1 MKLSDVVGN
10 EAVKRELKKQI
21 QTGKIPHA
29 QIFLGMEGSGTLP
42 MAMAFAQALQ
52 CESPVES
59 DACGTCDSC
68 KRAGKMIHADIEY
81 SFPYFGNKF
90 TSNNFLPGWRE
101 INLSDPYFVLSD
113 WTSKNGWS
121 TNNPNI
127 YSIEIENIVNRINQR
142 KFEGRHK
149 IMVLWLP
156 EYLGKD
162 GNRLLKFI
170 EEPPPDT
177 LIVMVAQS
185 ADNILSTLLSRCR
198 IIPFAPLENGL
209 ISRYLINKYGVG
221 EREADIYAA
230 MSEGNIGEAVRLHR
244 EGLDKIPDLFVS
256 FIRAAYSGSGN
267 MIYDWS
273 EEFAKLDKSEH
284 RQFFIFGLQFF
295 KLMLRMKFI
304 DGVGLSFNAD
314 LDKAARYLLKNIKF
328 TLFKEVTDF
337 FDKGIYYLERNV
349 NIRILGTVAV
359 VRVHKIFK
367 KQQYE
372 NSSVLEGQFLNK

>member
-1 MKLSDVVGN
+1 MKLSDVAGN
-10 EAVKRELKKQI
+10 EAVKKELKRQI
-21 QTGKIPHA
+21 QTGQIPHA

-52 CESPVES
+52 CESNVNNDS
-59 DACGTCDSC
+59 CGICDSC

-90 TSNNFLPGWRE
+90 TTNNFLVGWRE
-101 INLSDPYFVLSD
+101 INVNEPYFLLSE
-113 WTSKNGWS
+113 WTSKNGWA

-127 YSIEIENIVNRINQR
+127 YTTEIENIVNRINQR
-142 KFEGRHK
+142 KFEGKYK
-149 IMVLWLP
+149 IMILWLP

-177 LIVMVAQS
+177 LIIMVAQS

-198 IIPFAPLENGL
+198 IIPFAPLENAL
-209 ISRYLINKYGVG
+209 ISRYLKDKYNVG
-221 EREADIYAA
+221 EKEADIYAA
-230 MSEGNIGEAVRLHR
+230 MSEGNIGEAIRLQG
-244 EGLDKIPDLFVS
+244 EGLDKIPELFVT

-267 MIYDWS
+267 LIYDWS

-295 KLMLRMKFI
+295 KLMLRMKFV

-337 FDKGIYYLERNV
+337 FDQGIYYLERNV

-359 VRVHKIFK
+359 VKVHKIFK

-372 NSSVLEGQFLNK
+372 NSSILEGQFLNK

>member
-1 MKLSDVVGN
+1 MKLSDVAGN
-10 EAVKRELKKQI
+10 EAVKKELKRQI
-21 QTGKIPHA
+21 QTGQIPHA
-29 QIFLGMEGSGTLP
+29 QILLGMEGSGTLP

-52 CESPVES
+52 CESTVDYDS
-59 DACGTCDSC
+59 CGACDSC

-90 TSNNFLPGWRE
+90 TSNNFLTSWRE
-101 INLSDPYFVLSD
+101 MNLSDPYFLLSD
-113 WTSKNGWS
+113 WTSKNGWATS
-121 TNNPNI
+121 NPNI
-127 YSIEIENIVNRINQR
+127 YTAEIENIVNRINQR

-149 IMVLWLP
+149 IMILWLP

-177 LIVMVAQS
+177 LILMVAQS

-198 IIPFAPLENGL
+198 IIPFAPLENTL
-209 ISRYLINKYGVG
+209 ISRYLRDKYGVG
-221 EREADIYAA
+221 DKEADIYAA
-230 MSEGNIGEAVRLHR
+230 MSEGNIGEAIRLHR

-267 MIYDWS
+267 LVYDWS

-295 KLMLRMKFI
+295 KLMLRMKFVE
-304 DGVGLSFNAD
+304 GVGLSFHAD